1 MGAGLATIVFTIVA
15 IVGYRSATV
24 GACVGL
30 AAAANRVK
38 LRVEP
43 KGVEPSTS

>member
-30 AAAANRVK
+30 AAGNRVK
-38 LRVEP
+38 LRVAP